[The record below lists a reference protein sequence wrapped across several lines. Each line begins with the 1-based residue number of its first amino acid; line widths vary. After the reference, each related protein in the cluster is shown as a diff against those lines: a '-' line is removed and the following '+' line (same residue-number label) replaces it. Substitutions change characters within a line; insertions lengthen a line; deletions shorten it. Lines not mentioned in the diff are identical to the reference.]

1 MRRLPW
7 LTPAPVAACTASQ
20 EIFGDSPSPEEVARW
35 DAEADAWAK
44 QLGYSARTF
53 DDAEQEE
60 EKITVLTASRLAPD
74 DDDAQEEEAEGD
86 TIILA
91 DWNDDEGNSAGV
103 VTTSKAAPKRGA
115 SAVRLGAPVAAAG
128 PVRVATPA
136 TAAQMFGD
144 VPMPAPTDAAADG
157 ASSRRSRGRAEP
169 RWKLP
174 ESMIPKVAIVGRPN
188 VGKSALFNRIT
199 GTNDAIV
206 HDMPGVTR
214 DRRYTRAAWQA
225 TEMMLIDTGGLMTLP
240 GEDLGS
246 TRLSRAERA
255 ALAGGAAELPGMIE
269 QQAAA
274 AVAEA
279 DALIVV
285 VDGQTGLTS
294 ADSDI
299 ITWLRRRYGSKPFV
313 LAVNKCESPV
323 RGEAQAA
330 AFWELGVEPVA
341 VSAISSTGVGDLLDR
356 LVTVL
361 PAEKAPGEDDD
372 TQEVD
377 DEAARGPLR
386 VAIVGR
392 PNVGKSSLLNCL
404 CGSVRSVVSDAAG
417 TTTDAVD
424 VDVTDAQGRKFRLID
439 TAGIRRRAKVAKA
452 EDGTEELSV
461 ERSLRAMRRA
471 DVAALVLDAPL
482 GATEQ
487 DWRIASRAV
496 TEGCALVLVVNKWD
510 TMPNKETNTQSAY
523 EKALRFALRDFP
535 WAPVVFT
542 TAITGQR
549 VGAILRATA
558 GVGLEHARRLP
569 TATLNAVM
577 RDAMAWKSPPVKG
590 GKVGRLYYV
599 TQAAIRPPTF
609 VLFVNDADLFQ
620 ESYRRYLERA
630 LRDNVGFKGTPI
642 RLLFRGKDKGG
653 AQPGA
658 PPPDKGAK
666 ADAR

>member
-1 MRRLPW
+1 M
-7 LTPAPVAACTASQ
+7 Q
-20 EIFGDSPSPEEVARW
+20 EIFGDSPTAEEVARW

-44 QLGYSARTF
+44 QLGYGARTF
-53 DDAEQEE
+53 DDDAEPEAQN
-60 EKITVLTASRLAPD
+60 ITVLTAPRLAPD
-74 DDDAQEEEAEGD
+74 DDGQEDDYEAGGGSI
-86 TIILA
+86 TLA
-91 DWNDDEGNSAGV
+91 EWNDDPGGDSAGV

-115 SAVRLGAPVAAAG
+115 SAVRLGAPATAAG
-128 PVRVATPA
+128 PVRAATPA
-136 TAAQMFGD
+136 TAAQLFQD
-144 VPMPAPTDAAADG
+144 EPMPVASEAAADG
-157 ASSRRSRGRAEP
+157 APAGRRSRGRSEP

-214 DRRYTRAAWQA
+214 DRRYTRAAWQDK
-225 TEMMLIDTGGLMTLP
+225 EMMLIDTGGLMTLP

-246 TRLSRAERA
+246 TRLSRAEKA

-356 LVTVL
+356 LVATL
-361 PAEKAPGEDDD
+361 PAERMAGEGD
-372 TQEVD
+372 TLDVE

-424 VDVTDAQGRKFRLID
+424 VDVTDAQGRRFRLID

-452 EDGTEELSV
+452 DDGTEELSV

-523 EKALRFALRDFP
+523 EKALRFGLRDFP

-609 VLFVNDADLFQ
+609 VLFVNDAELFQ

-630 LRDNVGFKGTPI
+630 LRDNVGFKGTPV

-653 AQPGA
+653 APPGQGA
-658 PPPDKGAK
+658 PPSGKP
-666 ADAR
+666 DAR